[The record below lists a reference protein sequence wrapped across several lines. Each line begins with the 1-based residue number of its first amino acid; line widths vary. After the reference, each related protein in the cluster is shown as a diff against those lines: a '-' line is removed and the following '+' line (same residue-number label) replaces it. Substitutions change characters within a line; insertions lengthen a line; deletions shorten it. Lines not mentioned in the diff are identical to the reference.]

1 MILKSKRSVWV
12 LPNGDE
18 VTNGDKVAIIVKCDE
33 ENSADYSDG
42 NNHYVEYEGTII
54 DTQSEFMILSTNPG
68 GLVGVFQL
76 DDIESIDK
84 LEEFSS

>member
-12 LPNGDE
+12 LPSGDE
-18 VTNGDKVAIIVKCDE
+18 VTNDDKVAIIVKCDE
-33 ENSADYSDG
+33 EDLSDYSCEG
-42 NNHYVEYEGTII
+42 NNFVEYEGTIL
-54 DTQSEFMILSTNPG
+54 DTQSEFIILSTNPG